1 VRGTWKVSIRRAC
14 RVLRTDTSTY
24 QYRGRRGDQALRR
37 YMTRLHTSV
46 RNRIADISR
55 YAVPN
60 KPLRESEAMAK
71 TARIPITNVFMDG
84 DYTGQILVGPQQKPM
99 NVVLDTG
106 SSALALNGHKYTPN
120 TAEGDVTT
128 HLAQTDAYGDG
139 SSWTGAVIKTKIS
152 IGQGADAITLPK
164 SGNDDSG

>member
-1 VRGTWKVSIRRAC
+1 
-14 RVLRTDTSTY
+14 
-24 QYRGRRGDQALRR
+24 
-37 YMTRLHTSV
+37 
-46 RNRIADISR
+46 
-55 YAVPN
+55 
-60 KPLRESEAMAK
+60 MAK
-71 TARIPITNVFMDG
+71 TARIPITSVFMDG

-99 NVVLDTG
+99 NVILDTG

-120 TAEGDVTT
+120 KAEGDVTT

-139 SSWTGAVIKTKIS
+139 STWTGAVIKTKIS